1 MSTIAKFNRK
11 LIAELWMVGVQLPMI
26 VAMLEFGYILAATK
40 FAKTSSSAAVQNAAT
55 KWANLTEP
63 KKEQN
68 TIDKETARKERFK
81 TLDKI
86 CGVVSLVYFFL
97 FNLIYWVAV

>member
-1 MSTIAKFNRK
+1 MSMIAKLNRM

-40 FAKTSSSAAVQNAAT
+40 FAKTSSSVATT
-55 KWANLTEP
+55 KWADLTAS
-63 KKEQN
+63 KKEQDTLN
-68 TIDKETARKERFK
+68 KENARKERFK